1 MDPILENESAAASD
15 TPTKYGKSKHK
26 HKKKK
31 ADPQQDSQRVV
42 GERKKFV
49 VTTLSTSEENE
60 TPADR
65 VAQSNIHTVHFGTRG
80 VESQRPHVRS
90 IFKTPDTSRP
100 SSAERDTSSV
110 AKEYET
116 FHGTSSSS
124 PRSSIFD
131 IFRLRRKSDA
141 KKQHSFM
148 QNVKAALGGASKA
161 AEAPEL
167 PKEEQNVESPKDS
180 HKKYYHTVT
189 GASSRKS
196 SPMTRV
202 MDIFRSKPQQEINPA
217 AVDSVKKKNKQIRR
231 SSIETTSPT
240 YHKNSYAS
248 LDPTQAKQLF
258 REVRGLP
265 KYDPYLSIVQI
276 SIGGRDKTRLML
288 NFFKY
293 HKCYEILPK
302 SAKVIIFDTQFLVR
316 KTFPTL
322 ISHGIR
328 SAPLWDASKKML
340 VGMITVTDFIR
351 ILLHYD
357 NENLCIEDLERHN
370 LHNWKKILRPS
381 RKPLCSVGPDQSLHE
396 AINLLNKNRVHR
408 LLMIDA
414 FTGDVLYI
422 LSHKRILRF
431 LFVYLNE
438 FPELTFFH
446 KTITDL
452 KIGTYDEIVSVTDN
466 TSIKTAFQLLLDKN
480 ISALPVLDENGMLL
494 DVYAKY
500 EVLNLVS
507 EKLYSNLSL
516 TIGEVRIKKKD
527 WEEKLQKCRSSITL
541 YEALEVIVRT
551 ESHRL
556 LLVNKDE
563 KLVGI
568 VSLSDILVYL
578 NRIIPTEKKVSSLQ
592 EIFRPLEEN
601 KVPESSKENEN
612 EVITIEVPHLLNFVP
627 KAGETSQQV
636 IQDNEKKG
644 DELDLKEPLDNE
656 LCVKEI
662 DGNDTDLKDTS
673 SDPNTNEMSERQ
685 NSPSNKEEA
694 PVPNADGPDTQ
705 AVS

>member
-1 MDPILENESAAASD
+1 MDPILENESATTES
-15 TPTKYGKSKHK
+15 PNKHGKPKHK
-26 HKKKK
+26 NKKKK
-31 ADPQQDSQRVV
+31 LQSDAQNQTVV

-49 VTTLSTSEENE
+49 VTTLATTDDKVPSSV
-60 TPADR
+60 ADNN
-65 VAQSNIHTVHFGTRG
+65 VHTVHFGTRG

-90 IFKTPDTSRP
+90 IFKDKTADTSRP
-100 SSAERDTSSV
+100 SSAERESGSGS
-110 AKEYET
+110 KEYET
-116 FHGTSSSS
+116 FHGTSSS

-141 KKQHSFM
+141 KKYPPKQ
-148 QNVKAALGGASKA
+148 VKT
-161 AEAPEL
+161 AESH
-167 PKEEQNVESPKDS
+167 ESTPDEHNAETKDS
-180 HKKYYHTVT
+180 HRKYYHTVT
-189 GASSRKS
+189 GASSRKY
-196 SPMTRV
+196 SPITRV
-202 MDIFRSKPQQEINPA
+202 MDIFRSKPHSESNQSSSDN
-217 AVDSVKKKNKQIRR
+217 VKNKNTKKIRR

-248 LDPTQAKQLF
+248 LDPTQAKQVF

-276 SIGGRDKTRLML
+276 SIGGRDKTRLLL

-302 SAKVIIFDTQFLVR
+302 SAKVIIFDTQFFVR

-328 SAPLWDASKKML
+328 SAPLWDSSKKLL

-351 ILLHYD
+351 ILLHLD
-357 NENLCIEDLERHN
+357 KENISVEELERHT
-370 LHNWKKILRPS
+370 LHTWRKMLRQT
-381 RKPLCSVGPDQSLHE
+381 RKPLCSAGPDQSLHD
-396 AINLLNKNRVHR
+396 AINLLTKNRVHR
-408 LLMIDA
+408 LLMIDPLN
-414 FTGDVLYI
+414 GDVLYI

-446 KTITDL
+446 KTLTEL
-452 KIGTYDEIVSVTDN
+452 KIGTYEDIVSVTDD
-466 TSIKTAFQLLLDKN
+466 TPIRSAFQLLLEKDV
-480 ISALPVLDENGMLL
+480 SALPILDENGILV

-516 TIGEVRIKKKD
+516 TIGEVRNKKKD

-556 LLVNKDE
+556 LLVNKED

-578 NRIIPTEKKVSSLQ
+578 NRIIPSEKKVSSLQ

-601 KVPESSKENEN
+601 KVAESPKETEIDI
-612 EVITIEVPHLLNFVP
+612 VSIEVPTSAQTVP
-627 KAGETSQQV
+627 ENVEDAAVPTGSNAISNNETT
-636 IQDNEKKG
+636 NEIVPEV
-644 DELDLKEPLDNE
+644 DDVDS
-656 LCVKEI
+656 
-662 DGNDTDLKDTS
+662 DSDTNLTSLS
-673 SDPNTNEMSERQ
+673 SDLNKFPINFAIDSAMTTIDESNTK
-685 NSPSNKEEA
+685 NK
-694 PVPNADGPDTQ
+694 
-705 AVS
+705 

>member
-1 MDPILENESAAASD
+1 MDPILENESATTES
-15 TPTKYGKSKHK
+15 PTKHGKSKHK
-26 HKKKK
+26 NKKKK
-31 ADPQQDSQRVV
+31 NQSDSQNQTVV
-42 GERKKFV
+42 GERKKFL
-49 VTTLSTSEENE
+49 VTTLATTDDKVPS
-60 TPADR
+60 R
-65 VAQSNIHTVHFGTRG
+65 VADNNVHTVHFGTRG

-90 IFKTPDTSRP
+90 IFKDRNADTSRP
-100 SSAERDTSSV
+100 SSADRESSSGS
-110 AKEYET
+110 KEYET
-116 FHGTSSSS
+116 FHGTSSS

-141 KKQHSFM
+141 KKYAPKQAKTTES
-148 QNVKAALGGASKA
+148 Q
-161 AEAPEL
+161 EATP
-167 PKEEQNVESPKDS
+167 EEQNTESKDS
-180 HKKYYHTVT
+180 HRKYYHTVT
-189 GASSRKS
+189 GASSRKY
-196 SPMTRV
+196 SPITRV
-202 MDIFRSKPQQEINPA
+202 MDIFRSKPHSESTPSA
-217 AVDSVKKKNKQIRR
+217 SEPVKKKNTKQIRR

-248 LDPTQAKQLF
+248 LDPTQAKQVF

-276 SIGGRDKTRLML
+276 SIGGRDKTRLLL

-302 SAKVIIFDTQFLVR
+302 SAKVIIFDTQFFVR

-328 SAPLWDASKKML
+328 SAPLWDSSKKLL

-351 ILLHYD
+351 ILLHLD
-357 NENLCIEDLERHN
+357 KENITVEELERHT
-370 LHNWKKILRPS
+370 LHDWRKMLRHT
-381 RKPLCSVGPDQSLHE
+381 RKPLCSVGPDQSLHD

-414 FTGDVLYI
+414 LNGDVLYI

-446 KTITDL
+446 KTISEL
-452 KIGTYDEIVSVTDN
+452 KIGTYDDIVSVTDD
-466 TSIKTAFQLLLDKN
+466 TSIRTAFQLLLEKDV
-480 ISALPVLDENGMLL
+480 SALPVLDENGTLI

-516 TIGEVRIKKKD
+516 TIGEVRNKKKD

-556 LLVNKDE
+556 LLVNKED

-578 NRIIPTEKKVSSLQ
+578 NRIIPSEKKVSSLQ

-601 KVPESSKENEN
+601 KVAESPKETDNE
-612 EVITIEVPHLLNFVP
+612 IISIEVPTVAQIVPEVEVHAAAPTESNAISDEGTTNEIEQKVDEEDSVVDTNINTFSSEINKLHLDLTLDP
-627 KAGETSQQV
+627 AMTT
-636 IQDNEKKG
+636 I
-644 DELDLKEPLDNE
+644 DELSANE
-656 LCVKEI
+656 
-662 DGNDTDLKDTS
+662 
-673 SDPNTNEMSERQ
+673 
-685 NSPSNKEEA
+685 
-694 PVPNADGPDTQ
+694 
-705 AVS
+705 

>member
-1 MDPILENESAAASD
+1 MDPILENEGAS
-15 TPTKYGKSKHK
+15 TVSPTNYSKKHK

-31 ADPQQDSQRVV
+31 NQDAATTVV
-42 GERKKFV
+42 GDKKRFV
-49 VTTLSTSEENE
+49 VTTLSRTDEKEV
-60 TPADR
+60 PASS
-65 VAQSNIHTVHFGTRG
+65 VAQSNIHTVHFGTKG

-90 IFKTPDTSRP
+90 IFKDRPPDSSSRA
-100 SSAERDTSSV
+100 SSADREHV
-110 AKEYET
+110 KKEYET

-131 IFRLRRKSDA
+131 VFRIRRKSDA
-141 KKQHSFM
+141 KKPHSFM
-148 QNVKAALGGASKA
+148 QNVKAALGATPKA
-161 AEAPEL
+161 TEAPEL
-167 PKEEQNVESPKDS
+167 SKEEQKAESPKES

-202 MDIFRSKPQQEINPA
+202 MDIIFGSKPQQETGQA
-217 AVDSVKKKNKQIRR
+217 AAGPVKKKNAGGRR

-248 LDPTQAKQLF
+248 LDPMQAKQLF
-258 REVRGLP
+258 REIRGLP

-276 SIGGRDKTRLML
+276 SIGGRDKTRLLL

-302 SAKVIIFDTQFLVR
+302 SAKVIIFDTQFLVK

-328 SAPLWDASKKML
+328 SAPLWDANKKLL

-357 NENLCIEDLERHN
+357 AENLCIEDLERHS
-370 LHNWKKILRPS
+370 LDNWKKILRPS
-381 RKPLCSVGPDQSLHE
+381 RKPLVSVRPDQSLHE
-396 AINLLNKNRVHR
+396 AINLLSKNRVHR
-408 LLMIDA
+408 LLMIDPY
-414 FTGDVLYI
+414 TGDVLYV

-446 KTITDL
+446 KTIHDL
-452 KIGTYDEIVSVTDN
+452 KIGTFADIVSVTDN
-466 TSIKTAFQLLLDKN
+466 TSIRTTFQLLLEKD
-480 ISALPVLDENGMLL
+480 ISALPVLDDDGILL

-507 EKLYSNLSL
+507 EKLYTNLST
-516 TIGEVRIKKKD
+516 TIGEIRNKKKD
-527 WEEKLQKCRSSITL
+527 WDEKLQKCRSSITL

-556 LLVNKDE
+556 LLVNKDD
-563 KLVGI
+563 KLIGI
-568 VSLSDILVYL
+568 VSLSDILAYL
-578 NRIIPTEKKVSSLQ
+578 NRIIPAEKKVSSLQ
-592 EIFRPLEEN
+592 ELFRPLEEN
-601 KVPESSKENEN
+601 KVPESAKESENEL
-612 EVITIEVPHLLNFVP
+612 ITIEVPQLQSVV
-627 KAGETSQQV
+627 KEVDETTTPT
-636 IQDNEKKG
+636 DNEKSEINVSNKSTEHELESKTDAVKG
-644 DELDLKEPLDNE
+644 SNE
-656 LCVKEI
+656 QDCVENNS
-662 DGNDTDLKDTS
+662 NDDQVS
-673 SDPNTNEMSERQ
+673 A
-685 NSPSNKEEA
+685 PSNDETNNKTHKLDE
-694 PVPNADGPDTQ
+694 
-705 AVS
+705 

>member
-1 MDPILENESAAASD
+1 MDPILENESATTESPNKHVKA
-15 TPTKYGKSKHK
+15 KHK
-26 HKKKK
+26 NKKKK
-31 ADPQQDSQRVV
+31 QSEAQNQTVV

-49 VTTLSTSEENE
+49 VTTLSNAEDKVPS
-60 TPADR
+60 R
-65 VAQSNIHTVHFGTRG
+65 VADSNLHTVHFGTRG

-90 IFKTPDTSRP
+90 IFRDRNADTSRA
-100 SSAERDTSSV
+100 SSAERQS
-110 AKEYET
+110 APEKGYET
-116 FHGTSSSS
+116 FHGTSSS

-141 KKQHSFM
+141 KKYAPKQ
-148 QNVKAALGGASKA
+148 SKPMESQ
-161 AEAPEL
+161 EAPETQD
-167 PKEEQNVESPKDS
+167 EQQYADNKDS

-189 GASSRKS
+189 GASSRKY
-196 SPMTRV
+196 SPITRV
-202 MDIFRSKPQQEINPA
+202 MDIFRSKPHPESSQSSADP
-217 AVDSVKKKNKQIRR
+217 VKKKPTKQVRR

-248 LDPTQAKQLF
+248 LDPMQAKQMF

-276 SIGGRDKTRLML
+276 SIGGRDKTRLLL

-328 SAPLWDASKKML
+328 SAPLWDATKKLL

-351 ILLHYD
+351 ILLYLD
-357 NENLCIEDLERHN
+357 KENLSVEDLERHT
-370 LHNWKKILRPS
+370 LHTWRKLLRPT
-381 RKPLCSVGPDQSLHE
+381 RKPLCSAGPDQSLHD
-396 AINLLNKNRVHR
+396 AINLLHKNRVHR
-408 LLMIDA
+408 LLMIDP
-414 FTGDVLYI
+414 FNGDVLYI

-446 KTITDL
+446 KTLAEL
-452 KIGTYDEIVSVTDN
+452 KIGTYEDIVSVTEE
-466 TSIKTAFQLLLDKN
+466 TSIKTAFQLLLEKDV
-480 ISALPVLDENGMLL
+480 SALPILNENGTLI

-516 TIGEVRIKKKD
+516 TIGEVRNKKKD

-556 LLVNKDE
+556 LLVNKEDN
-563 KLVGI
+563 LVGI

-578 NRIIPTEKKVSSLQ
+578 NRIIPSEKKVSSLQ

-601 KVPESSKENEN
+601 KVAESPKETENE
-612 EVITIEVPHLLNFVP
+612 IISIEVPTLPQTVP
-627 KAGETSQQV
+627 EVEDGASALSESNATATERMPNEPETKEDGVGSEADTNTNSLTNSH
-636 IQDNEKKG
+636 INKSH
-644 DELDLKEPLDNE
+644 LDLAIDPTMTTIEESSANE
-656 LCVKEI
+656 
-662 DGNDTDLKDTS
+662 
-673 SDPNTNEMSERQ
+673 
-685 NSPSNKEEA
+685 
-694 PVPNADGPDTQ
+694 
-705 AVS
+705 

>member
-1 MDPILENESAAASD
+1 MDPILENESATTES
-15 TPTKYGKSKHK
+15 PTKHGKSKHK
-26 HKKKK
+26 HRRKKNQVEGQN
-31 ADPQQDSQRVV
+31 DNQTVV
-42 GERKKFV
+42 GEKKRFV
-49 VTTLSTSEENE
+49 VTKLSTSEDKVPSNSV
-60 TPADR
+60 AD
-65 VAQSNIHTVHFGTRG
+65 SNVHTVHFGTRG

-90 IFKTPDTSRP
+90 IFKDRAADTSRP
-100 SSAERDTSSV
+100 SSAERDSTN

-116 FHGTSSSS
+116 FHGTSSS

-141 KKQHSFM
+141 KKHPPKQQSKTTETPEVSKDDHSI
-148 QNVKAALGGASKA
+148 ND
-161 AEAPEL
+161 
-167 PKEEQNVESPKDS
+167 NKDS

-189 GASSRKS
+189 GASSRKY
-196 SPMTRV
+196 SPITRV
-202 MDIFRSKPQQEINPA
+202 MDIFLRSKPHPENNQSSTEQL
-217 AVDSVKKKNKQIRR
+217 KKKNAKPGRR

-276 SIGGRDKTRLML
+276 SIGGRDKTRLLL

-302 SAKVIIFDTQFLVR
+302 SAKVIIFDTQFYVR

-328 SAPLWDASKKML
+328 SAPLWDASKKLL

-351 ILLHYD
+351 ILLHLE
-357 NENLCIEDLERHN
+357 NENLSVEDLERHT
-370 LHNWKKILRPS
+370 LHNWRKILRTT

-396 AINLLNKNRVHR
+396 AINLLTKNRVHR
-408 LLMIDA
+408 LLMIDPMS
-414 FTGDVLYI
+414 GDVLYI

-446 KTITDL
+446 KTLLEL
-452 KIGTYDEIVSVTDN
+452 KIGTYENIISVTEETN
-466 TSIKTAFQLLLDKN
+466 IKTAFQLLLDKDV
-480 ISALPVLDENGMLL
+480 SALPVLDENGILV

-516 TIGEVRIKKKD
+516 TIGEVRNKKKD

-556 LLVNKDE
+556 LLVSKED
-563 KLVGI
+563 KLIGI

-601 KVPESSKENEN
+601 KVAESPKETEN
-612 EVITIEVPHLLNFVP
+612 EVISIEVPTFRSNIVP
-627 KAGETSQQV
+627 DMNEVLTKPEDTNEDGNKDAIAEEEVFPVIDKNINVTS
-636 IQDNEKKG
+636 INNNEEANV
-644 DELDLKEPLDNE
+644 DPQEPLPVNQE
-656 LCVKEI
+656 SCS
-662 DGNDTDLKDTS
+662 KD
-673 SDPNTNEMSERQ
+673 
-685 NSPSNKEEA
+685 
-694 PVPNADGPDTQ
+694 
-705 AVS
+705 

>member
-1 MDPILENESAAASD
+1 MDPILENESATTES
-15 TPTKYGKSKHK
+15 PTKHGKSKHK
-26 HKKKK
+26 HRKKKNN
-31 ADPQQDSQRVV
+31 AEGQFNQTVV
-42 GERKKFV
+42 GEKKRFL
-49 VTTLSTSEENE
+49 VTTLSTSEDKVPSTSATE
-60 TPADR
+60 
-65 VAQSNIHTVHFGTRG
+65 SNVHTVHFGTRG

-90 IFKTPDTSRP
+90 IFKDRAADTSRP
-100 SSAERDTSSV
+100 SSAERDSANS
-110 AKEYET
+110 KEYET
-116 FHGTSSSS
+116 FHGTSSS

-131 IFRLRRKSDA
+131 IFKLRRKSDA
-141 KKQHSFM
+141 KKHPPKQ
-148 QNVKAALGGASKA
+148 QSKI
-161 AEAPEL
+161 AETQEVS
-167 PKEEQNVESPKDS
+167 KDDYSIDDNKDS

-189 GASSRKS
+189 GASSRKY
-196 SPMTRV
+196 SPITRV
-202 MDIFRSKPQQEINPA
+202 MDIIFRSKPHTENNQSPA
-217 AVDSVKKKNKQIRR
+217 DQAKKKNTNKVRR

-276 SIGGRDKTRLML
+276 SIGGRDKTRLLL

-302 SAKVIIFDTQFLVR
+302 SAKVIIFDTQFYVK

-351 ILLHYD
+351 ILLHFD
-357 NENLCIEDLERHN
+357 NENLSVEDLERHT
-370 LHNWKKILRPS
+370 LHNWRKILRS
-381 RKPLCSVGPDQSLHE
+381 TRKPLCSVGPDQSLHE

-408 LLMIDA
+408 LLMIDPL
-414 FTGDVLYI
+414 TGDVLYI

-446 KTITDL
+446 KTLMEL
-452 KIGTYDEIVSVTDN
+452 KIGTYENIVSVSEE
-466 TSIKTAFQLLLDKN
+466 TSIKTAFQLLLAKD
-480 ISALPVLDENGMLL
+480 ISALPILNENGILV

-500 EVLNLVS
+500 EVLNLVN

-516 TIGEVRIKKKD
+516 TISEVRNKKKD

-556 LLVNKDE
+556 LLVNKED
-563 KLVGI
+563 KLIGI

-592 EIFRPLEEN
+592 EIFKPLEEN
-601 KVPESSKENEN
+601 KVAESPKETEN
-612 EVITIEVPHLLNFVP
+612 EVISLNVPDLR
-627 KAGETSQQV
+627 SQAMTNNDIVTGSEHSDKDSEDVV
-636 IQDNEKKG
+636 IPVKINDVNISSVDN
-644 DELDLKEPLDNE
+644 
-656 LCVKEI
+656 
-662 DGNDTDLKDTS
+662 S
-673 SDPNTNEMSERQ
+673 
-685 NSPSNKEEA
+685 EEA
-694 PVPNADGPDTQ
+694 HVNEQEQTSATEDESFKD
-705 AVS
+705 

>member
-1 MDPILENESAAASD
+1 MDPILENESATADSS
-15 TPTKYGKSKHK
+15 PKFGKSKHK
-26 HKKKK
+26 KKKNH
-31 ADPQQDSQRVV
+31 ADVQKDNQTVV

-49 VTTLSTSEENE
+49 VTKLSTNDDKDIPS
-60 TPADR
+60 TSA
-65 VAQSNIHTVHFGTRG
+65 AQNVHTVHFGTRG

-90 IFKTPDTSRP
+90 IFKDKPADTSRS
-100 SSAERDTSSV
+100 SSAEREAPADV
-110 AKEYET
+110 KGYET
-116 FHGTSSSS
+116 FHGTTSS

-131 IFRLRRKSDA
+131 IFRLRRKSDS
-141 KKQHSFM
+141 KKHQSLIH
-148 QNVKAALGGASKA
+148 NVKAALGTSSKSTETPETSKDESN
-161 AEAPEL
+161 AEDS
-167 PKEEQNVESPKDS
+167 KES

-196 SPMTRV
+196 SPITRV
-202 MDIFRSKPQQEINPA
+202 MDIFWRKPHVEANQPVTDPA
-217 AVDSVKKKNKQIRR
+217 KKNKNADKKPRR
-231 SSIETTSPT
+231 SSIGTTSPT

-248 LDPTQAKQLF
+248 LDPSQAKQLF

-276 SIGGRDKTRLML
+276 SLGGRDKTRLLL

-328 SAPLWDASKKML
+328 SAPLWDANKKEL

-351 ILLHYD
+351 ILLHLES
-357 NENLCIEDLERHN
+357 ENLPVDELEKHS
-370 LHNWKKILRPS
+370 LHSWKKILRPT
-381 RKPLCSVGPDQSLHE
+381 RKPLCTVGPDQSLHE
-396 AINLLNKNRVHR
+396 AINMLSKNRVHR
-408 LLMIDA
+408 LLLIDPLN
-414 FTGDVLYI
+414 GDVLYI

-446 KTITDL
+446 RSLTEL
-452 KIGTYDEIVSVTDN
+452 KIGTFDEIVSVTDN

-480 ISALPVLDENGMLL
+480 ISALPVLDEEGKLI
-494 DVYAKY
+494 DVYAKC

-507 EKLYSNLSL
+507 EKLYSDLSL
-516 TIGEVRIKKKD
+516 TIGEVRNKKKD
-527 WEEKLQKCRSSITL
+527 WEEKLQKCRSSISL

-556 LLVNKDE
+556 LLVNKE
-563 KLVGI
+563 NRLIGI

-601 KVPESSKENEN
+601 KVDESAKETEN
-612 EVITIEVPHLLNFVP
+612 EVISI
-627 KAGETSQQV
+627 
-636 IQDNEKKG
+636 
-644 DELDLKEPLDNE
+644 
-656 LCVKEI
+656 
-662 DGNDTDLKDTS
+662 
-673 SDPNTNEMSERQ
+673 
-685 NSPSNKEEA
+685 
-694 PVPNADGPDTQ
+694 PVPNFDRHPLAEADEDTSE
-705 AVS
+705 VPNGDEKEVDESTVLDSEILTDSGVDVKLEELSTN

>member
-1 MDPILENESAAASD
+1 MDPILENESATTES
-15 TPTKYGKSKHK
+15 PNKHGKSKQK

-31 ADPQQDSQRVV
+31 NQAEGQKDNQTVV
-42 GERKKFV
+42 GEKKRFV
-49 VTTLSTSEENE
+49 VTTLSTSEDKV
-60 TPADR
+60 PSSSVADNN
-65 VAQSNIHTVHFGTRG
+65 VHTVHFGTRG
-80 VESQRPHVRS
+80 VESRRPHVRS
-90 IFKTPDTSRP
+90 IFKDRTADTSRP
-100 SSAERDTSSV
+100 SSAERDTANV
-110 AKEYET
+110 KEYET
-116 FHGTSSSS
+116 FHGTSSS

-141 KKQHSFM
+141 KKHPLKQQSKTTETTEVSKDDHSV
-148 QNVKAALGGASKA
+148 ND
-161 AEAPEL
+161 
-167 PKEEQNVESPKDS
+167 NKDS

-189 GASSRKS
+189 GASSRKY
-196 SPMTRV
+196 SPITRV
-202 MDIFRSKPQQEINPA
+202 MDIFRSKPHPETNQPSTEH
-217 AVDSVKKKNKQIRR
+217 VKKRNAKTGRR

-276 SIGGRDKTRLML
+276 SIGGRDKTRLLL

-302 SAKVIIFDTQFLVR
+302 SAKVIIFDTQFYVR

-328 SAPLWDASKKML
+328 SAPLWDANKKLL

-351 ILLHYD
+351 ILLHLE
-357 NENLCIEDLERHN
+357 NENLSVEDLERHT
-370 LHNWKKILRPS
+370 LHNWRKILRNT
-381 RKPLCSVGPDQSLHE
+381 RKPLCSIGPDQSLHE
-396 AINLLNKNRVHR
+396 AINLLTKNRVHR
-408 LLMIDA
+408 LLMIDPMS
-414 FTGDVLYI
+414 GDVLYI

-446 KTITDL
+446 KTLLEL
-452 KIGTYDEIVSVTDN
+452 KIGTYENIISVTDN
-466 TSIKTAFQLLLDKN
+466 TSIKIAFQLLLEKDV
-480 ISALPVLDENGMLL
+480 SALPILDGNGVLV

-516 TIGEVRIKKKD
+516 TLGEVRNKKKD

-556 LLVNKDE
+556 LLVNKED
-563 KLVGI
+563 KLIGI

-592 EIFRPLEEN
+592 EIFKPLEEN
-601 KVPESSKENEN
+601 KVAESPRESEN
-612 EVITIEVPHLLNFVP
+612 EVISIEVPTYRSNVVPDTNEVLLEPIDKN
-627 KAGETSQQV
+627 KDSNMGEV
-636 IQDNEKKG
+636 VLNEKPT
-644 DELDLKEPLDNE
+644 DEDDVVIP
-656 LCVKEI
+656 VI
-662 DGNDTDLKDTS
+662 DKNVNIANINNND
-673 SDPNTNEMSERQ
+673 
-685 NSPSNKEEA
+685 EE
-694 PVPNADGPDTQ
+694 NADPQDSLY
-705 AVS
+705 VNEESCSKN

>member
-1 MDPILENESAAASD
+1 MDPILENESATTES
-15 TPTKYGKSKHK
+15 PTKHGKSKHK
-26 HKKKK
+26 NKKKK
-31 ADPQQDSQRVV
+31 NESDTQNQTVV

-49 VTTLSTSEENE
+49 VTTLATTEEKV
-60 TPADR
+60 P
-65 VAQSNIHTVHFGTRG
+65 SNIADNNVHTVHFGTRG

-90 IFKTPDTSRP
+90 IFKDRADTSRP
-100 SSAERDTSSV
+100 SSTERESTGG
-110 AKEYET
+110 KEYET
-116 FHGTSSSS
+116 FHGTSSS

-141 KKQHSFM
+141 KKYAPKQAKTTES
-148 QNVKAALGGASKA
+148 QETIPD
-161 AEAPEL
+161 EAH
-167 PKEEQNVESPKDS
+167 VESKDS
-180 HKKYYHTVT
+180 HRKYYHTVT
-189 GASSRKS
+189 GASSRKY
-196 SPMTRV
+196 SPITRV
-202 MDIFRSKPQQEINPA
+202 MDIFRSKPHAESSQSTSEPI
-217 AVDSVKKKNKQIRR
+217 KKKNAKQIRR

-248 LDPTQAKQLF
+248 LDPTQAKQVF

-276 SIGGRDKTRLML
+276 SIGGRDKTRLLL

-302 SAKVIIFDTQFLVR
+302 SAKVIIFDTQFFVR

-328 SAPLWDASKKML
+328 SAPLWDSNKKLL

-351 ILLHYD
+351 ILLYLD
-357 NENLCIEDLERHN
+357 KENISVEELERHT
-370 LHNWKKILRPS
+370 LHNWRKMLRHT
-381 RKPLCSVGPDQSLHE
+381 RKPLCNVGPDQSLHD
-396 AINLLNKNRVHR
+396 AINLLSKNRIHR
-408 LLMIDA
+408 LLMIDPLN
-414 FTGDVLYI
+414 GDVLYI

-446 KTITDL
+446 KTMTEL
-452 KIGTYDEIVSVTDN
+452 KIGTYEEIASVSDDT
-466 TSIKTAFQLLLDKN
+466 TIRTAFQLLLEKDV
-480 ISALPVLDENGMLL
+480 SALPILDANGTLI

-516 TIGEVRIKKKD
+516 TIGEVRNKKKD
-527 WEEKLQKCRSSITL
+527 WEEKLQKCHSSITL

-556 LLVNKDE
+556 LLVNKED
-563 KLVGI
+563 KLIGI

-578 NRIIPTEKKVSSLQ
+578 NRIIPSEKKVSSLQ

-601 KVPESSKENEN
+601 KVAESPKESEN
-612 EVITIEVPHLLNFVP
+612 EVISIEVPTLAHTVPEDEDNAAVQTASNVISNNDIKHEIEANEVNTTGDLNINPICSDINKLHLDVAIDP
-627 KAGETSQQV
+627 TMTTIEESSA
-636 IQDNEKKG
+636 NE
-644 DELDLKEPLDNE
+644 
-656 LCVKEI
+656 
-662 DGNDTDLKDTS
+662 
-673 SDPNTNEMSERQ
+673 
-685 NSPSNKEEA
+685 
-694 PVPNADGPDTQ
+694 
-705 AVS
+705 

>member
-1 MDPILENESAAASD
+1 MDPILENESATTES
-15 TPTKYGKSKHK
+15 PTKHGKSKHK
-26 HKKKK
+26 NKKKNK
-31 ADPQQDSQRVV
+31 QSDTQNQTVV

-49 VTTLSTSEENE
+49 VTTLIATDEKV
-60 TPADR
+60 PPR
-65 VAQSNIHTVHFGTRG
+65 VADSNVHTVHFGTRG

-90 IFKTPDTSRP
+90 IFKDRTADTSRP
-100 SSAERDTSSV
+100 SSAERESTGG
-110 AKEYET
+110 KEYET
-116 FHGTSSSS
+116 FHGTSSS

-141 KKQHSFM
+141 KKYAPKQAKTTES
-148 QNVKAALGGASKA
+148 QETSTDENS
-161 AEAPEL
+161 AE
-167 PKEEQNVESPKDS
+167 SKDS
-180 HKKYYHTVT
+180 HRKYYHTVT
-189 GASSRKS
+189 GASSRKY
-196 SPMTRV
+196 SPITRV
-202 MDIFRSKPQQEINPA
+202 MDIFRSKPHSESSQSTSDP
-217 AVDSVKKKNKQIRR
+217 VKKKNTKQIRR

-248 LDPTQAKQLF
+248 LDPTQAKQVF

-276 SIGGRDKTRLML
+276 SIGGRDKTRLLL

-302 SAKVIIFDTQFLVR
+302 SAKVIIFDTQFFVR

-328 SAPLWDASKKML
+328 SAPLWDSSKKLL

-351 ILLHYD
+351 ILLHLD
-357 NENLCIEDLERHN
+357 KENISVEELERHT
-370 LHNWKKILRPS
+370 LHNWRKMLRQT
-381 RKPLCSVGPDQSLHE
+381 RKPLCSVGPDQSLHD

-408 LLMIDA
+408 LLMIDPVN
-414 FTGDVLYI
+414 GDVLYI

-446 KTITDL
+446 KTISDL
-452 KIGTYDEIVSVTDN
+452 KIGTYDDIVSVTDD
-466 TSIKTAFQLLLDKN
+466 TPIRTAFQLLLEKDV
-480 ISALPVLDENGMLL
+480 SALPILDENGTLI

-516 TIGEVRIKKKD
+516 TIGEVRNKKKD

-556 LLVNKDE
+556 LLVNKDD

-578 NRIIPTEKKVSSLQ
+578 NRIIPSEKKVSSLQ

-601 KVPESSKENEN
+601 KVAESPKETENEI
-612 EVITIEVPHLLNFVP
+612 ITIEVPTLAQTVP
-627 KAGETSQQV
+627 EADEGAAAPTESHAISSNETTDATQLEV
-636 IQDNEKKG
+636 
-644 DELDLKEPLDNE
+644 DEVNSDADTNVNSLSSDINQLHLDLAIDPTMTTINE
-656 LCVKEI
+656 STV
-662 DGNDTDLKDTS
+662 
-673 SDPNTNEMSERQ
+673 NE
-685 NSPSNKEEA
+685 
-694 PVPNADGPDTQ
+694 
-705 AVS
+705 

>member
-1 MDPILENESAAASD
+1 MDPILENESATSD
-15 TPTKYGKSKHK
+15 TPSKYGKKHK

-31 ADPQQDSQRVV
+31 NQLEPQKESQTVI
-42 GERKKFV
+42 GEKKKFV
-49 VTTLSTSEENE
+49 VTTLSTSEEKEVPSSN
-60 TPADR
+60 
-65 VAQSNIHTVHFGTRG
+65 VAASNIHTVHFGTRG

-90 IFKTPDTSRP
+90 IFKDRTDSSRP
-100 SSAERDTSSV
+100 SSTERETVDT
-110 AKEYET
+110 KEYET
-116 FHGTSSSS
+116 FHGTSSS

-141 KKQHSFM
+141 KKQQIKPPKPNEVQES
-148 QNVKAALGGASKA
+148 S
-161 AEAPEL
+161 
-167 PKEEQNVESPKDS
+167 KEEPAVSDSKKDDS

-189 GASSRKS
+189 GASSRKY
-196 SPMTRV
+196 SPITRV
-202 MDIFRSKPQQEINPA
+202 MDIFKGKPHANPTTTEQ
-217 AVDSVKKKNKQIRR
+217 VKKKIPKSGRR

-276 SIGGRDKTRLML
+276 SLGGRDKTRLLL

-328 SAPLWDASKKML
+328 SAPLWDENKKLL

-351 ILLHYD
+351 ILLHLEA
-357 NENLCIEDLERHN
+357 ENISVEELEKHT
-370 LHNWKKILRPS
+370 LHNWRKILRPT
-381 RKPLCSVGPDQSLHE
+381 RKPLCSAGPDQSLHE
-396 AINLLNKNRVHR
+396 AINLLHKNRVHR
-408 LLMIDA
+408 LLMIDPQS
-414 FTGDVLYI
+414 GDVLYI

-446 KTITDL
+446 KTIADL
-452 KIGTYDEIVSVTDN
+452 KIGTYDDIVSVTEN
-466 TSIKTAFQLLLDKN
+466 TTIKTAFQLLLEKD
-480 ISALPVLDENGMLL
+480 ISALPILDENGILI

-516 TIGEVRIKKKD
+516 TIGEIRNKKKD
-527 WEEKLQKCRSSITL
+527 WEEKIQKCRSSITL

-556 LLVNKDE
+556 LLVNKED
-563 KLVGI
+563 KLMGI

-578 NRIIPTEKKVSSLQ
+578 NRVIPTEKKVSSLQ

-601 KVPESSKENEN
+601 KVAESPRETEN
-612 EVITIEVPHLLNFVP
+612 EVISIEVPSLNTVNENSVP
-627 KAGETSQQV
+627 EAIESTTNNENETCVSNNDGV
-636 IQDNEKKG
+636 ADATPSDDN
-644 DELDLKEPLDNE
+644 DANVNCD
-656 LCVKEI
+656 V
-662 DGNDTDLKDTS
+662 TS
-673 SDPNTNEMSERQ
+673 SDEPAIVQTINEDEG
-685 NSPSNKEEA
+685 NPVEDVNK
-694 PVPNADGPDTQ
+694 
-705 AVS
+705 

>member
-1 MDPILENESAAASD
+1 MDPILENETATSD
-15 TPTKYGKSKHK
+15 TPTKYSKKHK
-26 HKKKK
+26 SKKKK
-31 ADPQQDSQRVV
+31 NVGDPQKESQTVL

-49 VTTLSTSEENE
+49 VTTLSTSDDNKDDPS
-60 TPADR
+60 TN
-65 VAQSNIHTVHFGTRG
+65 VASSNIHTVHFGTRG

-90 IFKTPDTSRP
+90 IFKERADTSRA
-100 SSAERDTSSV
+100 SSADRDSADT
-110 AKEYET
+110 KEYET
-116 FHGTSSSS
+116 FHGTSSS

-141 KKQHSFM
+141 KRQLIKPPKS
-148 QNVKAALGGASKA
+148 
-161 AEAPEL
+161 AETPEST
-167 PKEEQNVESPKDS
+167 KNEESVSESKDS

-189 GASSRKS
+189 GVSSRKY
-196 SPMTRV
+196 SPITRV
-202 MDIFRSKPQQEINPA
+202 MDIFRSKPHTDSNQTS
-217 AVDSVKKKNKQIRR
+217 VDPVKKKNNKSAYGRR

-276 SIGGRDKTRLML
+276 SLGGRDKTRLLL
-288 NFFKY
+288 NFFRY

-328 SAPLWDASKKML
+328 SAPLWDENKKLL

-351 ILLHYD
+351 ILLHLEA
-357 NENLCIEDLERHN
+357 ENISVEDLERHT
-370 LHNWKKILRPS
+370 LHNWRKILRS
-381 RKPLCSVGPDQSLHE
+381 IRKPLCCVGPDQSLHE
-396 AINLLNKNRVHR
+396 AINLLHKNRVHR
-408 LLMIDA
+408 LLMVDPY
-414 FTGDVLYI
+414 TGDVLYI

-446 KTITDL
+446 KTMVDL
-452 KIGTYDEIVSVTDN
+452 KIGTYDDIVSVTDN
-466 TSIKTAFQLLLDKN
+466 MTIKSAFQLMLEKD
-480 ISALPVLDENGMLL
+480 ISALPILDENGILIE
-494 DVYAKY
+494 VYAKY

-516 TIGEVRIKKKD
+516 TIGDVRNKKKD
-527 WEEKLQKCRSSITL
+527 WEEKLQKCRSSVTL

-556 LLVNKDE
+556 LLVNKED
-563 KLVGI
+563 KLIGI

-601 KVPESSKENEN
+601 KVPESPRETEN
-612 EVITIEVPHLLNFVP
+612 EVITIEVPVVN
-627 KAGETSQQV
+627 AGKKLTVEVDETIPEINNSPNDDIELETTKEAV
-636 IQDNEKKG
+636 ETNQDDIKEVNVTVNGNDIITNEDPAINSLKG
-644 DELDLKEPLDNE
+644 DEHNNVIED
-656 LCVKEI
+656 V
-662 DGNDTDLKDTS
+662 
-673 SDPNTNEMSERQ
+673 
-685 NSPSNKEEA
+685 NK
-694 PVPNADGPDTQ
+694 
-705 AVS
+705 

>member
-1 MDPILENESAAASD
+1 MDPILENEAAASES
-15 TPTKYGKSKHK
+15 PTKFGKSKHK
-26 HKKKK
+26 TKKKK
-31 ADPQQDSQRVV
+31 NATENQKDGQTVV
-42 GERKKFV
+42 GERKKFL
-49 VTTLSTSEENE
+49 VTTLPTSDEKEE
-60 TPADR
+60 PSDS
-65 VAQSNIHTVHFGTRG
+65 VAQSNVHTVHFGTRG

-90 IFKTPDTSRP
+90 IFKDRADTSRP
-100 SSAERDTSSV
+100 SSAERNV
-110 AKEYET
+110 ANLKEYET
-116 FHGTSSSS
+116 FHGTSSS

-131 IFRLRRKSDA
+131 IFRVKRRQSDA
-141 KKQHSFM
+141 KKQPTFM
-148 QNVKAALGGASKA
+148 QNVKAALGA
-161 AEAPEL
+161 APKSSEAPE
-167 PKEEQNVESPKDS
+167 PTKVESEPESSKDS

-202 MDIFRSKPQQEINPA
+202 MDIFRTKPHQETSPV
-217 AVDSVKKKNKQIRR
+217 AVDPIKKKNKQLRR

-248 LDPTQAKQLF
+248 LDPLQAKQLF

-276 SIGGRDKTRLML
+276 SIGGRDKTRLLL

-328 SAPLWDASKKML
+328 SAPLWDASKKLL

-351 ILLHYD
+351 ILLHY
-357 NENLCIEDLERHN
+357 ESQNLTMDDLERHT

-408 LLMIDA
+408 LLMIDP
-414 FTGDVLYI
+414 FNGDVLYI

-446 KTITDL
+446 KTLVDL
-452 KIGTYDEIVSVTDN
+452 KIGTYDEISSVTDN
-466 TSIKTAFQLLLDKN
+466 TSIKTAFQLMLEKD
-480 ISALPVLDENGMLL
+480 ISALPVLDENGTLL
-494 DVYAKY
+494 DVYPKY

-507 EKLYSNLSL
+507 EKLYFNLSL
-516 TIGEVRIKKKD
+516 TIGEIKNKKKD

-541 YEALEVIVRT
+541 YEALEIIVRT

-556 LLVNKDE
+556 LLVSKED
-563 KLVGI
+563 KLIGI

-592 EIFRPLEEN
+592 EIFRPLEVN

-612 EVITIEVPHLLNFVP
+612 EVISIEVPN
-627 KAGETSQQV
+627 
-636 IQDNEKKG
+636 I
-644 DELDLKEPLDNE
+644 
-656 LCVKEI
+656 
-662 DGNDTDLKDTS
+662 S
-673 SDPNTNEMSERQ
+673 STVTE
-685 NSPSNKEEA
+685 
-694 PVPNADGPDTQ
+694 PDTN
-705 AVS
+705 ASEPNKKIETTIISDVNEDTNVNNGIDSTTEDCTKDDSSAGLVALAFDESSNVN

>member
-1 MDPILENESAAASD
+1 MDPILENESATTES
-15 TPTKYGKSKHK
+15 PSKHGKAK
-26 HKKKK
+26 HKNKKKK
-31 ADPQQDSQRVV
+31 QSEAQNQTVV

-49 VTTLSTSEENE
+49 VTTLSNTDDKVPS
-60 TPADR
+60 R
-65 VAQSNIHTVHFGTRG
+65 VADSNVHTVHFGTRG

-90 IFKTPDTSRP
+90 IFKDKNADTSRP
-100 SSAERDTSSV
+100 SSADRQSAPD
-110 AKEYET
+110 KGYET
-116 FHGTSSSS
+116 FHGTSSS

-141 KKQHSFM
+141 KKYAPKPQ
-148 QNVKAALGGASKA
+148 SKTTDNQ
-161 AEAPEL
+161 ETPPED
-167 PKEEQNVESPKDS
+167 QQFADSKDS

-189 GASSRKS
+189 GASSRKY
-196 SPMTRV
+196 SPITRV
-202 MDIFRSKPQQEINPA
+202 MDIFRSKPHPESSQTTADP
-217 AVDSVKKKNKQIRR
+217 VKKKATKQIRR

-248 LDPTQAKQLF
+248 LDPTQAKQMF

-276 SIGGRDKTRLML
+276 SIGGRDKTRLLL

-302 SAKVIIFDTQFLVR
+302 SAKIIIFDTQFFVK

-328 SAPLWDASKKML
+328 SAPLWDANKKLL

-351 ILLHYD
+351 ILLYLD
-357 NENLCIEDLERHN
+357 KENLSVEDLERHT
-370 LHNWKKILRPS
+370 LHTWRKLLRS
-381 RKPLCSVGPDQSLHE
+381 TRKPLCSAGPDQSLHD
-396 AINLLNKNRVHR
+396 AINLLHKNRVHR
-408 LLMIDA
+408 LLMIDP

-446 KTITDL
+446 KTLTEL
-452 KIGTYDEIVSVTDN
+452 KIGTYDDIVSVTED
-466 TSIKTAFQLLLDKN
+466 TTIKTAFQLMLEKDV
-480 ISALPVLDENGMLL
+480 SALPILDENGMLI

-516 TIGEVRIKKKD
+516 TIGEVRNKKKD

-556 LLVNKDE
+556 LLVNRED

-601 KVPESSKENEN
+601 KVAESPKETENEI
-612 EVITIEVPHLLNFVP
+612 ITIEVPTLAQTVPEADEGATALSEATVPVIEEASNETETKDDDVILN
-627 KAGETSQQV
+627 AETDINTSSSN
-636 IQDNEKKG
+636 I
-644 DELDLKEPLDNE
+644 NE
-656 LCVKEI
+656 LHV
-662 DGNDTDLKDTS
+662 DLAIEPTITTIEES
-673 SDPNTNEMSERQ
+673 SVNE
-685 NSPSNKEEA
+685 
-694 PVPNADGPDTQ
+694 
-705 AVS
+705 

>member
-1 MDPILENESAAASD
+1 MDPILENESASSD
-15 TPTKYGKSKHK
+15 TPIKYGKKHK

-31 ADPQQDSQRVV
+31 ADPQKDSQTVV
-42 GERKKFV
+42 GEKKKFV
-49 VTTLSTSEENE
+49 VTTLSASDDKAV
-60 TPADR
+60 PSSS
-65 VAQSNIHTVHFGTRG
+65 VASNNVHTVHFGTRG
-80 VESQRPHVRS
+80 VESQRPHIRS
-90 IFKTPDTSRP
+90 IFKERTAHTSRP
-100 SSAERDTSSV
+100 SSAERDTTNT
-110 AKEYET
+110 KEYET
-116 FHGTSSSS
+116 FHGTSSS

-141 KKQHSFM
+141 KKYPPKPGKQTDT
-148 QNVKAALGGASKA
+148 Q
-161 AEAPEL
+161 ET
-167 PKEEQNVESPKDS
+167 PKEEQNASESKDS

-189 GASSRKS
+189 GVSSRKS
-196 SPMTRV
+196 SPITRV
-202 MDIFRSKPQQEINPA
+202 MDIFRSKPHNENHQSTADQ
-217 AVDSVKKKNKQIRR
+217 VKKKNTKQIRR

-248 LDPTQAKQLF
+248 LDPMQAKQLF

-276 SIGGRDKTRLML
+276 SIGGRDKTKLLL

-328 SAPLWDASKKML
+328 SAPLWDANKKLL

-351 ILLHYD
+351 ILLHLD
-357 NENLCIEDLERHN
+357 AENLSVENLERHTLHNWRKILRCTRKNLCIV
-370 LHNWKKILRPS
+370 S
-381 RKPLCSVGPDQSLHE
+381 PDQSLHD
-396 AINLLNKNRVHR
+396 AINLLNKNRIHR
-408 LLMIDA
+408 LLMVDPQS
-414 FTGDVLYI
+414 GDVLYI

-446 KTITDL
+446 KKLCDL
-452 KIGTYDEIVSVTDN
+452 KIGTYDDIVSVTDD
-466 TSIKTAFQLLLDKN
+466 TSIKTAFHLLLDKD
-480 ISALPVLDENGMLL
+480 ISALPILDDSGILI

-507 EKLYSNLSL
+507 EKLYANLSL
-516 TIGEVRIKKKD
+516 TIGEVRKKKD

-556 LLVNKDE
+556 LLVNKED

-601 KVPESSKENEN
+601 KVAESPRESEN
-612 EVITIEVPHLLNFVP
+612 EVITIDVPIVNKNFVP
-627 KAGETSQQV
+627 EIEEVASETINNVNIVPNQV
-636 IQDNEKKG
+636 NE
-644 DELDLKEPLDNE
+644 N
-656 LCVKEI
+656 
-662 DGNDTDLKDTS
+662 DGVLES
-673 SDPNTNEMSERQ
+673 VNTNLNGSDSKSVEGVDENIDVDPAIAASTTDE
-685 NSPSNKEEA
+685 SNTD
-694 PVPNADGPDTQ
+694 VDIVNN
-705 AVS
+705 

>member
-1 MDPILENESAAASD
+1 MDPILENEAASSD
-15 TPTKYGKSKHK
+15 TPTKYGKKHK

-31 ADPQQDSQRVV
+31 NPFEPQKESQTVI
-42 GERKKFV
+42 GEKKKFV
-49 VTTLSTSEENE
+49 VTTLSNTEEKEVPSSN
-60 TPADR
+60 
-65 VAQSNIHTVHFGTRG
+65 VASSNIHTVHFGTRG

-90 IFKTPDTSRP
+90 IFKDRADTSRP
-100 SSAERDTSSV
+100 SSAERESV
-110 AKEYET
+110 DSKEYET
-116 FHGTSSSS
+116 FHGTSSS

-141 KKQHSFM
+141 KKQQIKPPKSEFSD
-148 QNVKAALGGASKA
+148 VT
-161 AEAPEL
+161 
-167 PKEEQNVESPKDS
+167 KEEPNVTESKKEDS

-189 GASSRKS
+189 GASSRKY
-196 SPMTRV
+196 SPITRV
-202 MDIFRSKPQQEINPA
+202 MDIFKGKPHSEKNQTTTDP
-217 AVDSVKKKNKQIRR
+217 VKKKHTKQIRR

-248 LDPTQAKQLF
+248 LDPSQAKQLF

-276 SIGGRDKTRLML
+276 SLGGRDKTRLLL

-328 SAPLWDASKKML
+328 SAPLWDANKKLL

-351 ILLHYD
+351 ILLHLEA
-357 NENLCIEDLERHN
+357 ENISVEELERHT
-370 LHNWKKILRPS
+370 LHNWRKILRS
-381 RKPLCSVGPDQSLHE
+381 TRKTLCYVGPDQSLHE
-396 AINLLNKNRVHR
+396 AINLLHKNRVHR
-408 LLMIDA
+408 LLMIDPQS
-414 FTGDVLYI
+414 GDVLYI

-452 KIGTYDEIVSVTDN
+452 KIGTFDDIFSVTEE
-466 TSIKTAFQLLLDKN
+466 TTIKTAFQLLLEKD
-480 ISALPVLDENGMLL
+480 ISALPILDENGILI

-516 TIGEVRIKKKD
+516 TIGEVRNKKKD
-527 WEEKLQKCRSSITL
+527 WEEKIQKCRSSITL

-556 LLVNKDE
+556 LLVNKED
-563 KLVGI
+563 KLIGI

-578 NRIIPTEKKVSSLQ
+578 NRVIPTEKKISSLQ

-601 KVPESSKENEN
+601 KVAESPRETEN
-612 EVITIEVPHLLNFVP
+612 EVISIEVPSLKIEKEHGSHN
-627 KAGETSQQV
+627 AE
-636 IQDNEKKG
+636 EKKSME
-644 DELDLKEPLDNE
+644 DNIPKENNNT
-656 LCVKEI
+656 EI
-662 DGNDTDLKDTS
+662 EIGGSVQNDVNLNCDATS
-673 SDPNTNEMSERQ
+673 SEGPTVVQS
-685 NSPSNKEEA
+685 SNDDEDVIVDVNK
-694 PVPNADGPDTQ
+694 
-705 AVS
+705 

>member
-1 MDPILENESAAASD
+1 MDPILENESATTES
-15 TPTKYGKSKHK
+15 PTKHGKSKHK
-26 HKKKK
+26 NKKKK
-31 ADPQQDSQRVV
+31 NLSDTQNQTVV
-42 GERKKFV
+42 GERKRFV
-49 VTTLSTSEENE
+49 VTTLAATDVKVPSSVPDNN
-60 TPADR
+60 
-65 VAQSNIHTVHFGTRG
+65 VHTVHFGTRG

-90 IFKTPDTSRP
+90 IFKDRNADTSRP
-100 SSAERDTSSV
+100 SSTERDSASG
-110 AKEYET
+110 KEYET
-116 FHGTSSSS
+116 FHGTSSS

-141 KKQHSFM
+141 KKYAPKQAKTTES
-148 QNVKAALGGASKA
+148 Q
-161 AEAPEL
+161 EAP
-167 PKEEQNVESPKDS
+167 NDESNAENKDS
-180 HKKYYHTVT
+180 HRKYYHTVT
-189 GASSRKS
+189 GASSRKY
-196 SPMTRV
+196 SPITRV
-202 MDIFRSKPQQEINPA
+202 MDIFRSKPHPETSQPTS
-217 AVDSVKKKNKQIRR
+217 DPVKKKNTKNIRR

-248 LDPTQAKQLF
+248 LDPMQAKQVF

-276 SIGGRDKTRLML
+276 SIGGRDKTRLLL

-302 SAKVIIFDTQFLVR
+302 SAKVIIFDTQFFVR

-328 SAPLWDASKKML
+328 SAPLWDSSKKLL

-351 ILLHYD
+351 ILLHLD
-357 NENLCIEDLERHN
+357 KENISVEELERHT
-370 LHNWKKILRPS
+370 LHNWRKMLRHT
-381 RKPLCSVGPDQSLHE
+381 RKPLCSVGPDQSLHD

-408 LLMIDA
+408 LLMIDPLN
-414 FTGDVLYI
+414 GDVLYI

-446 KTITDL
+446 KTISEL
-452 KIGTYDEIVSVTDN
+452 KIGTYEDIVSVTDE
-466 TSIKTAFQLLLDKN
+466 TSIRTAFQLLLEKDV
-480 ISALPVLDENGMLL
+480 SALPMLDENGTLI

-516 TIGEVRIKKKD
+516 TIGEVRNKKKD

-556 LLVNKDE
+556 LLVNKED

-578 NRIIPTEKKVSSLQ
+578 NRIIPSEKKVSSLQ

-601 KVPESSKENEN
+601 KVAESPKETENE
-612 EVITIEVPHLLNFVP
+612 IISIEVPTLAQTVP
-627 KAGETSQQV
+627 EVEEGAVALTDSDAIANTDIELKV
-636 IQDNEKKG
+636 NEG
-644 DELDLKEPLDNE
+644 DVDADTNINSLSSDINKLHLDLAIDPTMSTIDESSANE
-656 LCVKEI
+656 
-662 DGNDTDLKDTS
+662 
-673 SDPNTNEMSERQ
+673 
-685 NSPSNKEEA
+685 
-694 PVPNADGPDTQ
+694 
-705 AVS
+705 

>member
-1 MDPILENESAAASD
+1 MDPILENEGAS
-15 TPTKYGKSKHK
+15 TVSPTNYGKKHK

-31 ADPQQDSQRVV
+31 NQEAPVQGQTVV
-42 GERKKFV
+42 GEKKKFL
-49 VTTLSTSEENE
+49 VTTLSRTDEKEV
-60 TPADR
+60 PASS
-65 VAQSNIHTVHFGTRG
+65 VAQSNIHTVHFGTKG

-90 IFKTPDTSRP
+90 IFKDRPPDSSPRA
-100 SSAERDTSSV
+100 SSAEREPV
-110 AKEYET
+110 KKEYET

-148 QNVKAALGGASKA
+148 QNVKAALGATPKST
-161 AEAPEL
+161 EAPEL
-167 PKEEQNVESPKDS
+167 SKEEQKAESPKES

-202 MDIFRSKPQQEINPA
+202 MDIFRSKPQQETGQA
-217 AVDSVKKKNKQIRR
+217 AADPVKKKNKQPRR

-248 LDPTQAKQLF
+248 LDPMQAKQLF

-276 SIGGRDKTRLML
+276 SIGGRDKTRLLL

-328 SAPLWDASKKML
+328 SAPLWDATKKLL

-357 NENLCIEDLERHN
+357 AENLSIEDLERHS

-381 RKPLCSVGPDQSLHE
+381 RKPLVSMRPDQSLHE
-396 AINLLNKNRVHR
+396 AINLLSKNRVHR
-408 LLMIDA
+408 LLMIDPY
-414 FTGDVLYI
+414 TGDVLYV

-446 KTITDL
+446 KTIHDL
-452 KIGTYDEIVSVTDN
+452 KIGTYADIVSVTDN
-466 TSIKTAFQLLLDKN
+466 TSIRTAFQLLLEKD
-480 ISALPVLDENGMLL
+480 ISALPVLDEDGILL

-507 EKLYSNLSL
+507 EKLYTNLST
-516 TIGEVRIKKKD
+516 TIGEIRNKKKD

-556 LLVNKDE
+556 LLVNKDD
-563 KLVGI
+563 KLIGI

-578 NRIIPTEKKVSSLQ
+578 NRIIPAEKKVSSLQ
-592 EIFRPLEEN
+592 ELFRPLEEN
-601 KVPESSKENEN
+601 KVPESAKESEN
-612 EVITIEVPHLLNFVP
+612 EVISIEVPQLRGVVNEVDVTTTP
-627 KAGETSQQV
+627 NE
-636 IQDNEKKG
+636 NEKSEINVSNESTENQSESKA
-644 DELDLKEPLDNE
+644 DAVDAPNEPECSQDSQDKDCEVSNSNDNQ
-656 LCVKEI
+656 
-662 DGNDTDLKDTS
+662 D
-673 SDPNTNEMSERQ
+673 
-685 NSPSNKEEA
+685 
-694 PVPNADGPDTQ
+694 PVPSKEKTNNETDKL
-705 AVS
+705 SE

>member
-1 MDPILENESAAASD
+1 MDPILENEGAS
-15 TPTKYGKSKHK
+15 TVSPTNYGKKHK

-31 ADPQQDSQRVV
+31 TQEAPVQGQTVV
-42 GERKKFV
+42 GEKKKFV
-49 VTTLSTSEENE
+49 VTRTDEKEV
-60 TPADR
+60 PASS
-65 VAQSNIHTVHFGTRG
+65 VAQSNIHTVHFGTKG

-90 IFKTPDTSRP
+90 IFKDRPPDSSSRA
-100 SSAERDTSSV
+100 SSAEREPV
-110 AKEYET
+110 KKEYET

-131 IFRLRRKSDA
+131 IFRIRRKSDA
-141 KKQHSFM
+141 KKQHTFM
-148 QNVKAALGGASKA
+148 QNVKAALGATPKST
-161 AEAPEL
+161 EAPEL
-167 PKEEQNVESPKDS
+167 SKEEQKDESPKET

-202 MDIFRSKPQQEINPA
+202 MDIFRSKPQQETGQA
-217 AVDSVKKKNKQIRR
+217 AADPVKKKNKQIRR

-248 LDPTQAKQLF
+248 LDPMQAKQLF

-276 SIGGRDKTRLML
+276 SIGGRDKTRLLL

-328 SAPLWDASKKML
+328 SAPLWDATKKLL

-357 NENLCIEDLERHN
+357 AENLCIEDLERHS

-381 RKPLCSVGPDQSLHE
+381 RKPLVSMRPDQSLHE

-408 LLMIDA
+408 LLMIDP
-414 FTGDVLYI
+414 FTGDVLYV

-446 KTITDL
+446 KTLHDL
-452 KIGTYDEIVSVTDN
+452 KIGTYADIVSVTDS
-466 TSIKTAFQLLLDKN
+466 TSIRTAFQLLLQKD
-480 ISALPVLDENGMLL
+480 ISALPVLDDDGILL

-507 EKLYSNLSL
+507 EKLYTNLST
-516 TIGEVRIKKKD
+516 TIGEIRNKKKD

-556 LLVNKDE
+556 LLVNRDD
-563 KLVGI
+563 KLIGI

-578 NRIIPTEKKVSSLQ
+578 NRIIPAEKKVSSLQ
-592 EIFRPLEEN
+592 ELFRPLEEN
-601 KVPESSKENEN
+601 KVPESAKENEN
-612 EVITIEVPHLLNFVP
+612 EVISIEVPQLRGVVNEVD
-627 KAGETSQQV
+627 ETTTPTE
-636 IQDNEKKG
+636 NEKSEVNISDKSTNNQSESKS
-644 DELDLKEPLDNE
+644 DAVEASIEQECSQDCTVSNSNDDQDAAPFNE
-656 LCVKEI
+656 EM
-662 DGNDTDLKDTS
+662 NNETDKLG
-673 SDPNTNEMSERQ
+673 E
-685 NSPSNKEEA
+685 
-694 PVPNADGPDTQ
+694 
-705 AVS
+705 